1 VNDCTV
7 PDLSS
12 ESFSGANSDAESEE
26 ETEEPATKRIRTV
39 SETTASVTGSG
50 HNMVEKKRRAYLS
63 QCYSYLQRA
72 VPALTLSRASNVKIL
87 RGSLHFIKALE
98 AEERRLL
105 AEKARQRHIYESLV
119 QRQQQAPPSSPLQ
132 APPSSSL
139 QAASPLT
146 NLIGRPRRTST
157 PSPKALAMASLKV
170 LAMPSPKALGIAR
183 GPKSPSPIKAP
194 VVPQNI
200 FYVSPTNLPTIME
213 LDSNPTR
220 KRETVAS
227 PSKMFL
233 NASVSSNKTD
243 LRRRA
248 SSVDSEEVAMSL
260 MLLAEMFA

>member
-1 VNDCTV
+1 
-7 PDLSS
+7 
-12 ESFSGANSDAESEE
+12 
-26 ETEEPATKRIRTV
+26 
-39 SETTASVTGSG
+39 
-50 HNMVEKKRRAYLS
+50 M
-63 QCYSYLQRA
+63 
-72 VPALTLSRASNVKIL
+72 
-87 RGSLHFIKALE
+87 
-98 AEERRLL
+98 
-105 AEKARQRHIYESLV
+105 
-119 QRQQQAPPSSPLQ
+119 
-132 APPSSSL
+132 

-227 PSKMFL
+227 PRKMILNVSVSSNKMFL

-243 LRRRA
+243 LRQRA